1 MTSSVIFELLS
12 HKLVKIDITSKIRIM
27 HQALCFTILLNIYI
41 YIYIYIVF
49 VVAALGQRPIRLY
62 VQHANMQWST
72 TQNGK
77 KVKYLLRL

>member
-27 HQALCFTILLNIYI
+27 HQALCFTILLN
-41 YIYIYIVF
+41 IYIVF

>member
-41 YIYIYIVF
+41 VV
-49 VVAALGQRPIRLY
+49 VVAALRQRQIRLY